1 MSTDTKEVRTA
12 AAPPSRFYNF
22 TFPSQDVPP
31 ELSPHWTRHS
41 PLKGSPSPA
50 ASLRF
55 KTLPM
60 SSPDKM
66 PPTAESEQ
74 DRRASLSPDEV
85 QSSTLPERVPARAS
99 SPPPDKISSP
109 AEPDPIAMPLPDCH
123 GSSLSRRDSTGSN
136 RTLTSGLSLSA
147 TAPSR
152 SQLSLRASPPS
163 TRLLA
168 GTYASS
174 TRPSPATTRR
184 APIPTR
190 RPSSTSISRLPRPD
204 VSYPITTIPTTRW
217 GARVNK
223 SISDTGVSNQLPR
236 PSPSGPVSAKPLPP
250 RPVAT
255 LASTPSPSKDGRTLI
270 DASEQPLQI
279 ITDAD
284 GDAHDWPALT
294 PRSFSAPHQF
304 DANARVTPS
313 SIPRMVSI
321 SHSHRSAQP
330 SSRTLVDHV
339 VGRTSALTDRTS
351 HLSFVTADEAMDIDA
366 RSGTASFLEDTSQ
379 KSTREDP
386 APQGIYPSRDQSLA
400 ASHSFDDLRSSTEK
414 PLPQLPTLPDFAN
427 EMLTS
432 EYEAH
437 KRNTPPANFS
447 RPMSK
452 SPNLLAESP
461 SFAANARQQKTASR
475 IPRFEYKSRPVRVNS
490 QGLDVAS
497 EQPTQSSPSLSGLYS
512 TSPSAFAVTSRELQH
527 HIQRTN
533 TNGSTASE
541 DSPSLPRRIRKYRTR
556 DHSGSSTP
564 AYTTGASSADEEDLV
579 TPVSSPSLPRSSS
592 MANLTPGEENTDDDE
607 PFMSYS
613 PNIPRTKHLPPST
626 SRHTDQLATIPSL
639 PDFKNCST
647 HLSPTPRKYIADAK
661 TEIEEEL
668 NVVDDQNDAVMKE
681 EQTELD
687 CETKDQHTHTLS
699 QLEGHRRPTR
709 QFTNDNRL
717 LQTLT
722 PTVHTPSYVRPS
734 DSFIAAATVA
744 QKYVEQD
751 SVGSEQI
758 EARQQKVQEEE
769 AQAASKNE
777 PGYGDYPAPNI
788 PSKWSDSTPSGMAS
802 SSGDSPRE
810 PQTSIG
816 FPSADR
822 IPSTR
827 AAHPSASASRHS
839 SPTLGITTPYQPEP
853 VRNVKRAR
861 EDIGGRGGFARM
873 TAASAA
879 KASPSTRTPRAP
891 GNPMGPRARSKS
903 RTVLAKVAGF
913 FSHKKEKKP
922 HQLQVA
928 PGPPSPPTL
937 LEAEQPEPAAASPA
951 NDTTSAPLDGES
963 DDVKTLAE
971 KLEEKARLQSSP
983 TSKARMMN
991 FAHILREA
999 VANAKEA
1006 EKFALAAKQ
1015 AAEQAE
1021 TAHEKTKVAADML
1034 QRLATS
1040 LVRL

>member
-1 MSTDTKEVRTA
+1 
-12 AAPPSRFYNF
+12 
-22 TFPSQDVPP
+22 
-31 ELSPHWTRHS
+31 
-41 PLKGSPSPA
+41 
-50 ASLRF
+50 
-55 KTLPM
+55 M

-66 PPTAESEQ
+66 PPTAEAEQ
-74 DRRASLSPDEV
+74 DRRASLSPDKV
-85 QSSTLPERVPARAS
+85 QPSTLPDRVPARAS
-99 SPPPDKISSP
+99 SPPPDKTSSP

-136 RTLTSGLSLSA
+136 RTLTSGSSLSVTTSSCA
-147 TAPSR
+147 
-152 SQLSLRASPPS
+152 QLRLGASPPS

-174 TRPSPATTRR
+174 TRPSPVATRR
-184 APIPTR
+184 GPIPAR
-190 RPSSTSISRLPRPD
+190 RPSSTSISKLPRPD

-217 GARVNK
+217 GARANK
-223 SISDTGVSNQLPR
+223 SISDTGVSNRLPR

-255 LASTPSPSKDGRTLI
+255 LASAPSPSKDGRTLI

-321 SHSHRSAQP
+321 SNSHRDAHP
-330 SSRTLVDHV
+330 SSRTLLDHA
-339 VGRTSALTDRTS
+339 VGRNSALTDRTS

-366 RSGTASFLEDTSQ
+366 RSGTSSFLESTAQ

-386 APQGIYPSRDQSLA
+386 APHGIYPSRDQSRA
-400 ASHSFDDLRSSTEK
+400 TSHSFADLQSSTEK

-452 SPNLLAESP
+452 SPNLSAESP
-461 SFAANARQQKTASR
+461 SVAAHVRQQKTASR
-475 IPRFEYKSRPVRVNS
+475 IPRLEYKSRPVRVNS
-490 QGLDVAS
+490 QGLDAAS
-497 EQPTQSSPSLSGLYS
+497 EQPTQGSPSVSGLYP
-512 TSPSAFAVTSRELQH
+512 TSPSAFPVTSRGLQY

-592 MANLTPGEENTDDDE
+592 MANLTPGDENTDDDE

-613 PNIPRTKHLPPST
+613 PNVPRTKRGPPST
-626 SRHTDQLATIPSL
+626 SRHTDILATIPSL
-639 PDFKNCST
+639 PDFNNCSSP
-647 HLSPTPRKYIADAK
+647 LSPTRRKYIADAK
-661 TEIEEEL
+661 TELEEES
-668 NVVDDQNDAVMKE
+668 NVVDDQNDAVTKKE
-681 EQTELD
+681 EAELD
-687 CETKDQHTHTLS
+687 CETKDHHTRALS
-699 QLEGHRRPTR
+699 HLEGHRTPTR
-709 QFTNDNRL
+709 QSTDDNL
-717 LQTLT
+717 A
-722 PTVHTPSYVRPS
+722 PAVHTPSYSRPS

-744 QKYVEQD
+744 QKYTERY
-751 SVGSEQI
+751 SVSSEQI
-758 EARQQKVQEEE
+758 QASQRKAPKQE

-777 PGYGDYPAPNI
+777 PGYGDVSAPNMS
-788 PSKWSDSTPSGMAS
+788 SKWSDSTPSGMAG
-802 SSGDSPRE
+802 SSGDSPMQ

-816 FPSADR
+816 FPSASR
-822 IPSTR
+822 IPSAN
-827 AAHPSASASRHS
+827 AAHHSASASRHS
-839 SPTLGITTPYQPEP
+839 SPTLGVTEPYQPEP
-853 VRNVKRAR
+853 AGNVKRAR
-861 EDIGGRGGFARM
+861 ENIGERGGFARM
-873 TAASAA
+873 TAASASRQSA

-891 GNPMGPRARSKS
+891 GKPMGPRARSKS
-903 RTVLAKVAGF
+903 RTMLAKVTGF

-922 HQLQVA
+922 HQLQVVPA
-928 PGPPSPPTL
+928 PPSPPTL

-1021 TAHEKTKVAADML
+1021 SAHEKTKVAADML